1 MNPLPR
7 EPPLPLLK
15 FPKLITIAVVI
26 NIIISSSST
35 SSSHGG
41 GGGSGS
47 GGGGGG
53 GSSSSGGSRL
63 HQIETLKK
71 NYKVQTVGGCYVH
84 SKKRQRE
91 SLWI

>member
-35 SSSHGG
+35 SSSHG
-41 GGGSGS
+41 